1 MKTIKTYLTNQKDLA
16 TSMYIQSMKEEK
28 VNLITCK
35 FWLERTVVIE
45 MMLRE
50 LNEKKN

>member
-1 MKTIKTYLTNQKDLA
+1 MKTIKTYLNNQKDLA
-16 TSMYIQSMKEEK
+16 MSMYIQSMKEEK

-45 MMLRE
+45 MLIRE